1 VPTSQYSSSFG
12 RLQALSVNFL
22 SPALMQ
28 DLLKAKDVFEMV
40 KMLQGTWYGEEIEK
54 AASLYQPPELL
65 EVALNRHL
73 VKVNKI
79 ALEASPFNGKNA
91 VRAYL
96 LKWDIYNIELILS
109 SKSLGRTI
117 TETEPFL
124 VSSRNFPAGI
134 SAGNIPHDEIK
145 IILSQSGVEA
155 AVNQLLKYSYGA
167 ILLQYIDAYQKTTD
181 LGPMVAGLQAY
192 YYQTLIESLRFFQG
206 DEGIIREMFRTEIDK
221 RNILN
226 LLKGKET
233 NAEKSIV
240 GKHVVGGGG
249 IPVSELMEM
258 YGVNNVLEFV
268 NRIENYFPLG
278 QAVVQYRN
286 TGSLVDFEIGLDK
299 FINNKYVN
307 KLKNIALSIGSI
319 FYFMITAEHEREN
332 IRRIAYGKR
341 YNIST
346 DRISSM
352 MMINE

>member
-1 VPTSQYSSSFG
+1 MGYIQHRVDTIIQKPGKDNYRNRTVPG
-12 RLQALSVNFL
+12 LQ
-22 SPALMQ
+22 P
-28 DLLKAKDVFEMV
+28 
-40 KMLQGTWYGEEIEK
+40 
-54 AASLYQPPELL
+54 
-65 EVALNRHL
+65 
-73 VKVNKI
+73 
-79 ALEASPFNGKNA
+79 
-91 VRAYL
+91 
-96 LKWDIYNIELILS
+96 
-109 SKSLGRTI
+109 
-117 TETEPFL
+117 
-124 VSSRNFPAGI
+124 NFPAGI

-155 AVNQLLKYSYGA
+155 AVNQLLKYDYGA

-319 FYFMITAEHEREN
+319 FYFIITAEHEREN

>member
-22 SPALMQ
+22 SPAFMH
-28 DLLKAKDVFEMV
+28 DLLKSKDVFEIA

-54 AASLYQPPELL
+54 AASIYQPPELL

-73 VKVNKI
+73 LKVNKI

-109 SKSLGRTI
+109 SKTMGRTI
-117 TETEPFL
+117 SETEPFL

-155 AVNQLLKYSYGA
+155 TVNQLLKYSYGS
-167 ILLQYIDAYQKTTD
+167 ILLQYLDAYQKTTD
-181 LGPMVAGLQAY
+181 LGPMIAGLQAY
-192 YYQTLIESLRFFQG
+192 YYQTLLESLKFFQG
-206 DEGIIREMFRTEIDK
+206 DEGIIREMFRTEIDR

-233 NAEKSIV
+233 NADKSIV
-240 GKHVVGGGG
+240 SKHVVEGGQ
-249 IPVSELMEM
+249 IPVTELMDI

-268 NRIENYFPLG
+268 NRIENHFPLG
-278 QAVVQYRN
+278 QAIDHYRN
-286 TGSLVDFEIGLDK
+286 TGSLLDFEIGLDK
-299 FINNKYVN
+299 FINNKYVK

-319 FYFMITAEHEREN
+319 FYFIITAEHEREN
-332 IRRIAYGKR
+332 VRRIAYGKS

-346 DRISSM
+346 DRISTL

>member
-1 VPTSQYSSSFG
+1 MPTSQYSSSFG

-22 SPALMQ
+22 SPAFLR
-28 DLLKAKDVFEMV
+28 DLLKSKDVFEIA

-54 AASLYQPPELL
+54 AASIYQPPELL

-73 VKVNKI
+73 LKVNKI

-96 LKWDIYNIELILS
+96 LKWDIYNIELVLS
-109 SKSLGRTI
+109 SKTMGRTI

-155 AVNQLLKYSYGA
+155 TVNQLLKYNYGT
-167 ILLQYIDAYQKTTD
+167 ILLQYLDAYQKTTD
-181 LGPMVAGLQAY
+181 LGPMIAGLQAY
-192 YYQTLIESLRFFQG
+192 YYQTLLESLRFFQG

-233 NAEKSIV
+233 NADKSIV
-240 GKHVVGGGG
+240 SKHVVDGGQ
-249 IPVSELMEM
+249 IPVSELMDI

-268 NRIENYFPLG
+268 NRIVFHWAKP
-278 QAVVQYRN
+278 
-286 TGSLVDFEIGLDK
+286 
-299 FINNKYVN
+299 
-307 KLKNIALSIGSI
+307 
-319 FYFMITAEHEREN
+319 
-332 IRRIAYGKR
+332 
-341 YNIST
+341 
-346 DRISSM
+346 
-352 MMINE
+352 

>member
-22 SPALMQ
+22 SPGFVQ
-28 DLLKAKDVFEMV
+28 DLLKAKDVFDMA

-54 AASLYQPPELL
+54 AASIYQPPELL

-73 VKVNKI
+73 VKVNKT
-79 ALEASPFNGKNA
+79 ALDASPSNGKNA

-109 SKSLGRTI
+109 SKNIGRTI

-145 IILSQSGVEA
+145 IILSQTGVEA
-155 AVNQLLKYSYGA
+155 AVNQLLKYPYGT
-167 ILLQYIDAYQKTTD
+167 ILLQYLDAYQKTND
-181 LGPMVAGLQAY
+181 LGPMIAGLQAY
-192 YYQTLIESLRFFQG
+192 YYESLLGSLRFFQG

-221 RNILN
+221 KNILN

-233 NAEKSIV
+233 NTDKSIV
-240 GKHVVGGGG
+240 SKHVVNGGN
-249 IPVSELMEM
+249 IPVSELMDM
-258 YGVNNVLEFV
+258 YSVNNVIEFV
-268 NRIENYFPLG
+268 NRVESHFPLA
-278 QAVVQYRN
+278 QAVAHYKN
-286 TGSLVDFEIGLDK
+286 TGSLIDFEIGLDK
-299 FINNKYVN
+299 FINNKYED

-319 FYFMITAEHEREN
+319 FYFIIMAEHEREN

-341 YNIST
+341 YDISAE
-346 DRISSM
+346 RIASM
-352 MMINE
+352 MIINE

>member
-1 VPTSQYSSSFG
+1 MPTSQYSASFG

-22 SPALMQ
+22 SPALIQ

-40 KMLQGTWYGEEIEK
+40 KLLQGTWYSEEIEK
-54 AASLYQPPELL
+54 AASVYQPPELL

-73 VKVNKI
+73 VKANKI
-79 ALEASPFNGKNA
+79 ALDASPFNGKNA

-167 ILLQYIDAYQKTTD
+167 ILLQYIDAYQKTAD

-233 NAEKSIV
+233 NADKSIV
-240 GKHVVGGGG
+240 GKHVIGGGG
-249 IPVSELMEM
+249 IAVSELMEM
-258 YGVNNVLEFV
+258 YGVNNVPEFV
-268 NRIENYFPLG
+268 NRIENYFPLD

-319 FYFMITAEHEREN
+319 FYFISTAEHEREN

-346 DRISSM
+346 DRIAS